1 MSGLSLAV
9 GPRHGQTKSDKE
21 DDGSPKGLMGSI
33 RTIELQLVAFIVVF
47 SASGLVPVADLLFP
61 VFVTPYLYFL
71 SKFNF
76 PTIGK
81 EGVSMEVFHGS
92 RMFQLYL
99 VLGTVLGLFF
109 PLAYV
114 LGGFARGDQHAVRA
128 STPHLFLLS
137 VQILSENLV
146 SNLAVWSPP
155 VRAFL
160 VAIYNTRRIFSL
172 ADWVYDAFYYVPP
185 PEFPSFRDIAWMW
198 FGRGLASAN
207 LVYFIINMF
216 CFIIPRFIPRAFER
230 YQQAKA
236 TCEASSKK
244 IADDKG
250 SPNPA
255 KGVPEKKGESC
266 MMIRF
271 TGDGPAQ
278 VSVNEISVPSSC
290 FHSFKGQVDIVS
302 HPNPRGQKT
311 WVYGTLLE
319 KAMYFWNRRCGY
331 GEVNMGSVR
340 VVLETGLPTDNFKQ
354 IIFWLKQIL

>member
-9 GPRHGQTKSDKE
+9 GPRHGIVKPEKD
-21 DDGSPKGLMGSI
+21 DDGSPKGLMSSI

-61 VFVTPYLYFL
+61 VFITPYLYIL
-71 SKFNF
+71 SKIVF
-76 PTIGK
+76 PTVEK
-81 EGVSMEVFHGS
+81 EGVGMEVFHGS

-99 VLGTVLGLFF
+99 VLGTVLGLFL

-114 LGGFARGDQHAVRA
+114 LGGFARGDQHSVRA

-172 ADWVYDAFYYVPP
+172 ADWVYDALYNAPP

-216 CFIIPRFIPRAFER
+216 FFIIPRFIPRAFER

-236 TCEASSKK
+236 TWEPSSKK
-244 IADDKG
+244 VADEKIP
-250 SPNPA
+250 PNPTKA
-255 KGVPEKKGESC
+255 VPEKK
-266 MMIRF
+266 
-271 TGDGPAQ
+271 A
-278 VSVNEISVPSSC
+278 
-290 FHSFKGQVDIVS
+290 K
-302 HPNPRGQKT
+302 
-311 WVYGTLLE
+311 
-319 KAMYFWNRRCGY
+319 
-331 GEVNMGSVR
+331 
-340 VVLETGLPTDNFKQ
+340 
-354 IIFWLKQIL
+354 